1 MSKLHRLIQ
10 LLASY
15 GAFAVIETK
24 AVPTEQS
31 CRVEVHCKLRT
42 PSFPEL
48 GRDGSIEKS
57 GGDEYKVL
65 KLCAERWLDHLAYR
79 ANKETMVHQSAAH
92 KLQELFD
99 S

>member
-31 CRVEVHCKLRT
+31 CVVEVYCKLKL
-42 PSFPEL
+42 PYFPAV
-48 GRDGSIEKS
+48 GKDGSIEES
-57 GGDEYKVL
+57 GADEYEVL
-65 KLCAERWLDHLAYR
+65 RLCAGRWLDHLAHR
-79 ANKETMVHQSAAH
+79 AHLETKAHESAAH